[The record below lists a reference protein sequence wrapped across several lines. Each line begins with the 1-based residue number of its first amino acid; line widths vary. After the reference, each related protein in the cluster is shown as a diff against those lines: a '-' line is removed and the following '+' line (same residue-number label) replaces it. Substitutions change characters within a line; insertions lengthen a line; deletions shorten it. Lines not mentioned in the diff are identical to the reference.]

1 MTNQKYK
8 NLTLREFDAAAEKR
22 LSILLSLILYIS
34 LLSSRVNDARLN
46 VAGGV
51 VGKRRALVGILSCL
65 ILAVELVYILYELS
79 VEQMKRYLLRADS
92 RAFSAVGTASGNVEG
107 SYDVEHILLKRVGSR
122 LLGDTGGIV
131 VEYALFAGAGGTYV
145 PAGIAADTS

>member
-51 VGKRRALVGILSCL
+51 VGKRRALVGILSRL
-65 ILAVELVYILYELS
+65 ILAVEAVYILYKLAVKQ
-79 VEQMKRYLLRADS
+79 VERNVL
-92 RAFSAVGTASGNVEG
+92 GTN
-107 SYDVEHILLKRVGSR
+107 
-122 LLGDTGGIV
+122 
-131 VEYALFAGAGGTYV
+131 
-145 PAGIAADTS
+145 P